1 MSQIVSAT
9 LVVAFAVVFRGAVKQ
24 RPVLFYVLAALVAA
38 VGMYFTFNP
47 SPGGMVRALAYA
59 IQKGHPG
66 FSMLALVM
74 FVGVFDRK
82 SVVRRALGPVR
93 GELSIIGAILMLAH
107 AVPYLANYLAMAGA
121 VFSLK
126 PSVQMSLALAVVL
139 LFLLGVLAVT
149 SIKALSVR
157 MEAHPAARLPLL
169 PARFR
174 TPAWVYA
181 GSPEGG
187 GHRSACRIRVL
198 RSDLCSISGTEN
210 ETLHT

>member
-1 MSQIVSAT
+1 MSLRRSWPPSACT
-9 LVVAFAVVFRGAVKQ
+9 LRS
-24 RPVLFYVLAALVAA
+24 
-38 VGMYFTFNP
+38 TP

-157 MEAHPAARLPLL
+157 MDARTWKRIQRLVYPLL